1 MTEPMTMFKLRDE
14 MSKETEN
21 VVNRLHRHCKIG
33 RVEKKMQTLNGW
45 QKPPNSWFTDRLN
58 SLQTRAGGYVPT
70 TSSGDVPLV
79 PAHGVM
85 M

>member
-45 QKPPNSWFTDRLN
+45 QKPPHSIFMDRLRRQ
-58 SLQTRAGGYVPT
+58 STQGWMT
-70 TSSGDVPLV
+70 TP
-79 PAHGVM
+79 
-85 M
+85 

>member
-1 MTEPMTMFKLRDE
+1 MTEPMTTFKLRDE

-33 RVEKKMQTLNGW
+33 RVVKKFQIHGGQW
-45 QKPPNSWFTDRLN
+45 VAPK
-58 SLQTRAGGYVPT
+58 SLLPGAIKLPSAGGYVHT

>member
-33 RVEKKMQTLNGW
+33 KVQKKMQTLNGW
-45 QKPPNSWFTDRLN
+45 VKPPRSWIVD
-58 SLQTRAGGYVPT
+58 
-70 TSSGDVPLV
+70 DVNK
-79 PAHGVM
+79 AQARQSWM
-85 M
+85 